1 VKDVFIFQCYTGLA
15 FIDVYNLTEN
25 EIQLAFDDQYWI
37 RTERVKTGEAVNVPL
52 LDIPMAI
59 IEKYKKKKKPNNGR
73 LLPVSS
79 NQKMNEFLK
88 EIAAICNIKKNLS
101 THLARHSFA
110 TTIALANG
118 VPLESVSKMLGHRSI
133 KTTQIYAKVL
143 DTKVSNDMA
152 NLGLRLK
159 QIRK

>member
-1 VKDVFIFQCYTGLA
+1 
-15 FIDVYNLTEN
+15 
-25 EIQLAFDDQYWI
+25 
-37 RTERVKTGEAVNVPL
+37 
-52 LDIPMAI
+52 M
-59 IEKYKKKKKPNNGR
+59 
-73 LLPVSS
+73 
-79 NQKMNEFLK
+79 
-88 EIAAICNIKKNLS
+88 
-101 THLARHSFA
+101 ARHSFA

-152 NLGLRLK
+152 TLGLRLK